1 MYDRNLEGIESLLKE
16 LKLVEMF
23 FNEKCVKQLIPNLSK
38 IRTNYD
44 LLEDEENIIEIL
56 FKDTSHLINDI
67 LAKVSKR
74 KG

>member
-1 MYDRNLEGIESLLKE
+1 LKE
-16 LKLVEMF
+16 LKQVEMF
-23 FNEKCVKQLIPNLSK
+23 FNEKCVKLLMPCLTR
-38 IRTNYD
+38 IRAFYD
-44 LLEDEENIIEIL
+44 LIEDKENLIETS